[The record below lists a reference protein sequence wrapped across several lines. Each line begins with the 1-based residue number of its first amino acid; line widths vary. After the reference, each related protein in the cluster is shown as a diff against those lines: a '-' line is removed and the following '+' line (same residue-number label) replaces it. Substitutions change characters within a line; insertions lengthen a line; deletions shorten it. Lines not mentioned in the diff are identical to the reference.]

1 MTSRIQECHDVTQPM
16 RERVELYFE
25 FFSAL
30 TNSFYNFITFIGNL
44 IGELLNGVQYTF
56 LQHAVTET
64 TKHAEK
70 GDMATPPRSD
80 GAPAA
85 NRAKTGQSVNL
96 VSRWGKCREIVLC

>member
-1 MTSRIQECHDVTQPM
+1 M

-30 TNSFYNFITFIGNL
+30 RNSYYNCIAYIGNL
-44 IGELLNGVQYTF
+44 IRELFNSVQYSF

-85 NRAKTGQSVNL
+85 NRAKTGQSVNS
-96 VSRWGKCREIVLC
+96 VSRWGKC